1 MRLLQV
7 SRKVRNHPCNIHP
20 RKWVGMVEQYG
31 QGIEQ
36 KWVHRDSDF
45 SVLPVPDVVVVHAV
59 NQTPWVVQ
67 KVRDHFPAAKVV
79 SLPYNSLWLSDDS
92 YKEVSAALQNS
103 DLVIGRLPPR
113 TSLAKVNFM
122 PLKPLVDA
130 YIFSPPI
137 DNSSRDMIFLPRGH
151 NGRDPYWPEET
162 AQALDGMD
170 CVYRA
175 AGNLSE
181 LQMAEMYRKS
191 RVVISLREDAGPAY
205 STVEAI
211 LCGAIPVVSRHAPI
225 LRELPA
231 GVGFRAATRSPRSIR
246 LAVNSIMKLTEEDY
260 ALENR
265 ICQER
270 LRSNGYTLQDQAPAI
285 IEAFRKL
292 AKQ

>member
-7 SRKVRNHPCNIHP
+7 SRKLRNHACNIHP
-20 RKWVGMVEQYG
+20 RKWVSMVERYG
-31 QGIEQ
+31 PDIEQ

-45 SVLPVPDVVVVHAV
+45 SVLQVPDVVVVHAV

-92 YKEVSAALQNS
+92 YKEVSVALQHS

-113 TSLAKVNFM
+113 THLSKVNFM

-137 DNSSRDMIFLPRGH
+137 DNSSRYMIFLPRGH

-162 AQALDGMD
+162 AQALDGMG
-170 CVYRA
+170 CIYRA
-175 AGNLSE
+175 AGDLSE
-181 LQMAEMYRKS
+181 WQMAEMYRKS

-211 LCGAIPVVSRHAPI
+211 LCGAIPVVSKHVPI
-225 LRELPA
+225 LKELPV
-231 GVGFRAATRSPRSIR
+231 GVGFRAATRSRRSIR
-246 LAVNSIMKLTEEDY
+246 LAVNSIMKLTEEEY
-260 ALENR
+260 AEEIR
-265 ICQER
+265 IGQEH
-270 LRSNGYTLQDQAPAI
+270 LLMNGYTLQDQAPVI
-285 IEAFRKL
+285 IESLRKL

>member
-20 RKWVGMVEQYG
+20 RKWVSMVGRYG
-31 QGIEQ
+31 PDIEQ

-45 SVLPVPDVVVVHAV
+45 SVLPAPDVVVVHAV

-67 KVRDHFPAAKVV
+67 KARDHFPAAKVV
-79 SLPYNSLWLSDDS
+79 VLPYNSLWLRDDS
-92 YKEVSAALQNS
+92 YKEVSSALQAA

-113 TSLAKVNFM
+113 TSLPNVNFM

-130 YIFSPPI
+130 YIFSPPV
-137 DNSSRDMIFLPRGH
+137 DNSSRGMIFLPRGH
-151 NGRDPYWPEET
+151 NGRDPYWPDET
-162 AQALDGMD
+162 KQALDGMG

-175 AGNLSE
+175 AGDLSE
-181 LQMAEMYRKS
+181 GQMAALYRLS

-211 LCGAIPVVSRHAPI
+211 LCGAIPVVSKHAPI
-225 LRELPA
+225 LKELPA
-231 GVGFRAATRSPRSIR
+231 GVGFRAATRSHRSIR
-246 LAVNSIMKLTEEDY
+246 LAVNSIMKLTEEEY
-260 ALENR
+260 AAEGR
-265 ICQER
+265 ICQEH
-270 LRSNGYTLQDQAPAI
+270 LLMNGYTLQDQAPAI